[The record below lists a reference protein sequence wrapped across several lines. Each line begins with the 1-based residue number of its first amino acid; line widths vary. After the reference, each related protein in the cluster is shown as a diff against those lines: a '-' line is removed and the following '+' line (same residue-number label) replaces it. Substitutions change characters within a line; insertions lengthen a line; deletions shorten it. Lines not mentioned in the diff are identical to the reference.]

1 MPTYLHEHIAND
13 LREKIKDGT
22 YPPGS
27 KLPSRR
33 ELCHLHDCSEA
44 PVVRAMLELKHEGL
58 VVSLAGSGSYVVDQ
72 LPEGLLDEP

>member
-1 MPTYLHEHIAND
+1 MPTYMYEQLAND

-33 ELCHLHDCSEA
+33 ELCQEYDFSEA
-44 PVVRAMLELKHEGL
+44 VVVRAMWILKHEGL
-58 VVSLAGSGSYVVDQ
+58 VVSLTGSGSYVADP
-72 LPEGLLDEP
+72 LPD